1 VSSGDYAADELPF
14 TQFSYVYGNTP
25 DYLEAHL
32 LPLTQLTTDLA
43 HPSTF
48 PGFTWIA
55 ANEDNNGEG
64 PVDSLSGVLQFIA
77 TQFTD
82 HQYNVAVGDQ
92 FVQQEVAAI
101 QQSATWNDPTQKDAI
116 IITFDEDNNN
126 LSLGFGNDG
135 NHVPMIVIPSAG
147 AVTLGG
153 MQSGNFAT
161 DDYYNQYS
169 LLATIEDALRTAPGT
184 LAPLTDNDMY
194 APPMNAFWK

>member
-1 VSSGDYAADELPF
+1 M
-14 TQFSYVYGNTP
+14 
-25 DYLEAHL
+25 
-32 LPLTQLTTDLA
+32 
-43 HPSTF
+43 
-48 PGFTWIA
+48 
-55 ANEDNNGEG
+55 EG
-64 PVDSLSGVLQFIA
+64 QVDTLSGVLQFIA
-77 TQFTD
+77 TQLTD
-82 HQYNVAVGDQ
+82 HQYNVAAGDQ
-92 FVQQEVAAI
+92 FVQQEI
-101 QQSATWNDPTQKDAI
+101 STIENSALWTDPTQKDAI

-169 LLATIEDALRTAPGT
+169 LLATIEDDLRTAPGT